1 MERWKRRVTPL
12 AIGLCALL
20 AAGAAYAGGQNGP
33 YRGGRRYKVTV
44 TNLTR
49 GQVITP
55 PVAIVHDDA
64 YRLFDL
70 GSAAIPELAALA
82 EDGNAAPLR
91 GLLET
96 DPSVLGTEMA
106 SGPVMPGATATI
118 EVTVQGPYRFV
129 TVAGMLASSND
140 AFFAVR
146 GENVPLAGVRTI
158 MAEAYDAGSEANL
171 ELCRDIPGPPC
182 GNGGVRNPDGAE
194 GYVHVH
200 AGIHGIGDL
209 VPAQHDWRNP
219 VAEVRIEPVR

>member
-1 MERWKRRVTPL
+1 MERRRKRFTPL
-12 AIGLCALL
+12 ALGLCAVL
-20 AAGAAYAGGQNGP
+20 AAGAAYAGGQKGP
-33 YRGGRRYKVTV
+33 YREGRRYKVTV

-70 GSAAIPELAALA
+70 GGEAIPELAALA
-82 EDGNAAPLR
+82 EDGNAAPLM

-96 DPSVLGTEMA
+96 DPSVLKAEMA

-118 EVTVQGPYRFV
+118 EVTVHGSYRYV
-129 TVAGMLASSND
+129 TVAGMLATSND

-146 GENVPLAGVRTI
+146 GEEVPRARGRTVV
-158 MAEAYDAGSEANL
+158 AEAYDAGTEANL

-182 GNGGVRNPDGAE
+182 GNGGVRNTDGAE

-209 VPAQHDWRNP
+209 IPAQHDWRNP
-219 VAEVRIEPVR
+219 VAEVGIEPVM

>member
-1 MERWKRRVTPL
+1 MERWKRGFTAV
-12 AIGLCALL
+12 AIGLCAFI
-20 AAGAAYAGGQNGP
+20 AAGTVYAGGNKWP
-33 YRGGRRYKVTV
+33 HRDGRRYKVTV

-82 EDGNAAPLR
+82 EDGNAGPLL

-96 DPSVLGTEMA
+96 DPSVLGAEMA
-106 SGPVMPGATATI
+106 AGPVMPGATATV
-118 EVTVQGPYRFV
+118 EVTVHGSYRFI
-129 TVAGMLASSND
+129 TVAGMLATSND

-146 GENVPLAGVRTI
+146 GEGVPLAGARTVE
-158 MAEAYDAGSEANL
+158 AEAYDAGSEANL
-171 ELCRDIPGPPC
+171 ESCDHIPGPPC
-182 GNGGVRNPDGAE
+182 GNANVRNTDAAE

-209 VPAQHDWRNP
+209 NPAERDWRNP
-219 VAEVRIEPVR
+219 VAEVRIAPVR